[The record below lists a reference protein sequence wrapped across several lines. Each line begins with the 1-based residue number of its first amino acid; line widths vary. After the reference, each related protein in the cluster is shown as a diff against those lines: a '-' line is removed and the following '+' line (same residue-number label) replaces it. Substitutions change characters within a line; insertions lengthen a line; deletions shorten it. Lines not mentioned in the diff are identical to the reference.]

1 PDLAAGRADC
11 MGGARDANLRIEADG
26 KTHVAGSWAMGTGPA
41 LTMEFTRV
49 SPKRKMGLAV
59 CLDPEVG
66 VPCPTHAI
74 RSTRGEIGT
83 ARADLARRER
93 TELGNIGA
101 FCREAGMAEGS
112 LPEVISAVASWCQ
125 RTGRQ
130 GAVWTDI
137 GPNFAAQTGAP
148 FTVARG
154 AAYLRGLTGE
164 SLDEAVG
171 YIHRAPAATDTPL
184 RRALAREAWWQA
196 EVERLKL

>member
-1 PDLAAGRADC
+1 MGDIAIIGWGSLIWDLDDLASHVV
-11 MGGARDANLRIEADG
+11 GA
-26 KTHVAGSWAMGTGPA
+26 WAMGAGPA
-41 LTMEFTRV
+41 LTMEFTLV

-74 RSTRGEIGT
+74 RSTRGEIGA

-101 FCREAGMAEGS
+101 FCQEAGMAEGS
-112 LPEVISAVASWCQ
+112 SREVISAVAAWCRQ
-125 RTGRQ
+125 AGWQ

-148 FTVARG
+148 FKVARG

-164 SLDEAVG
+164 SLNEAVG

-184 RRALAREAWWQA
+184 RRALAGEAWWQA